1 MSLKEESDKLIKK
14 LTDYRRELHKYP
26 ELSMKEY
33 QTTERIK
40 KWLKENDIKILDFPI
55 KVGVAAEIEGAYEG
69 KTVALRA
76 DIDALPIEEKTG
88 LPFASLNEGVMHAC
102 GHDFHTSAIMGAA
115 MLLNERKSELH
126 GKVRIIFQPGE
137 ETGKGSEYIIEKGL
151 LKGVDCIFGMHNKP
165 DLPVG
170 TIGIKAG
177 ELMASVDRFEI
188 KVIGMGGH
196 AGIPN
201 RCVDPII
208 LATQIVSALQ
218 IIVSREVNPIDD
230 IVISI
235 TKLNSG
241 TTWNV
246 ISDKAEMEGT
256 VRTFRNSMRNDIR
269 NRIEKTAKGIAEAL
283 GGEIEFQWL
292 AYSPVLENDSRFEKM
307 LIEVAKENGYN
318 YVKAEKNLG
327 GEDFAFYQS
336 VVPSFFV
343 WMGVDGTEQ
352 WHRANYNLKEEALM
366 VAANYFSEVALK
378 ILSK

>member
-88 LPFASLNEGVMHAC
+88 LSFASLNEGVMHAC

>member
-88 LPFASLNEGVMHAC
+88 LSFASLNEGVMHAC

-378 ILSK
+378 ILYK

>member
-292 AYSPVLENDSRFEKM
+292 AYSPVLENDPRFEKM

-352 WHRANYNLKEEALM
+352 WHRANYNLKEEALS
-366 VAANYFSEVALK
+366 VAANYFNEVALK